1 VSTDGLGCV
10 SASTVD
16 LGSAPGTQRT
26 ARCLSPAISLASGTP
41 QPLPLVTLRAAS
53 NKGLISVCRQF
64 WPNCYRWSAAANKML
79 RTSPPSTT
87 LHSRLQANEFDLFPV
102 QFALPA
108 PDFSAYRCGAAEFK
122 IQRALKLS

>member
-26 ARCLSPAISLASGTP
+26 ARCLSPAISLESGTP

-53 NKGLISVCRQF
+53 NKSLISVCRHCLQ
-64 WPNCYRWSAAANKML
+64 S
-79 RTSPPSTT
+79 
-87 LHSRLQANEFDLFPV
+87 SRMSGALLDL
-102 QFALPA
+102 
-108 PDFSAYRCGAAEFK
+108 AAESFV
-122 IQRALKLS
+122 IAHLDVVVHLGGDIVQQVREGFP